1 MKLNQVPATPGATHK
16 PTRVG
21 RGHGSGHGKTASYG
35 QKGQRARSGGVK
47 RPGFAGG
54 QTPLA
59 LRFPKRG
66 FNNALRKE
74 YAIVNL
80 SKLEKLPAGTEVTA
94 DSLVKAGLIADAGDG
109 LRVLGD
115 GELKQA
121 LTVKA
126 RHFSKTA
133 KTKIEAAGG
142 KAVVVG

>member
-1 MKLNQVPATPGATHK
+1 MKLNQIPVPKGSTHK

-54 QTPLA
+54 QTPLT

-66 FNNALRKE
+66 FNNSLRKE
-74 YAIVNL
+74 WSIVNL
-80 SKLEKLPAGTEVTA
+80 GQLDKIPAGTEVTVE
-94 DSLVKAGLIADAGDG
+94 SLLKARVIATGRAG

-115 GELKQA
+115 GELKHA

-126 RHFSKTA
+126 SHFSKTA
-133 KTKIEAAGG
+133 KAKIEAAGG
-142 KAVVVG
+142 KAVVI